1 MPWSVADWIVGLTLL
16 SEFRVDLEGNV
27 QKYIH
32 SKELDKYG
40 HFNIYYI
47 IYFLFL

>member
-1 MPWSVADWIVGLTLL
+1 MGLTLL

-27 QKYIH
+27 KKYIH

-40 HFNIYYI
+40 HFNIILHYI
-47 IYFLFL
+47 FLVSVV